1 MHYVRINTPGGPG
14 FQVRK
19 GANREP
25 GQPASKWFAD
35 GKHGGPTKAQRAAE
49 KYIAQCRRNLDPVP
63 VAPDAVAGFYFR
75 WRGTGDN
82 VTLHLIFRQGSA
94 TGKFTSRTMYVDDP
108 AAVIA
113 EAVRIRGLRGRAVA
127 LAREK
132 LFAQFEEITRNVRPH
147 KRR

>member
-35 GKHGGPTKAQRAAE
+35 GKHGGEKRAQRAAQR
-49 KYIAQCRRNLDPVP
+49 YIAERMRAAEPAPVE
-63 VAPDAVAGFYFR
+63 PDAVAGFYFR
-75 WRGTGDN
+75 WRGTGEN
-82 VTLHLIFRQGSA
+82 VTLHLVFRQRSA

-113 EAVRIRGLRGRAVA
+113 EAVRVRGLKGRAVTV
-127 LAREK
+127 ARQK
-132 LFAQFEEITRNVRPH
+132 LLAQFEEITREEQTQ